1 MVVYDILND
10 SILDAPRVVG
20 AISGV
25 VMCVLFF
32 SLLISMRKSF
42 ESKKGFL
49 GVLMFLSVITFFQ
62 VTGLIGE
69 WSNFKNNDYLSLYET
84 GEYEIIE
91 GMVNDFYKQGD
102 NVLNFSVDGVEFS
115 TISNGYNNRGFHTE
129 DYDDSFVTDDV
140 IRVCYINKLE
150 NSYHNYSEKVIVKI
164 EKFTQ

>member
-1 MVVYDILND
+1 MKNLKNGNVKLNGIKLEIKMTENKEEIYVGIDIGNTYTK
-10 SILDAPRVVG
+10 V
-20 AISGV
+20 
-25 VMCVLFF
+25 CV
-32 SLLISMRKSF
+32 RN
-42 ESKKGFL
+42 E
-49 GVLMFLSVITFFQ
+49 
-62 VTGLIGE
+62 
-69 WSNFKNNDYLSLYET
+69 ET

-91 GMVNDFYKQGD
+91 GMVNDLYKQGD

-140 IRVCYINKLE
+140 IRVYYINKLE

>member
-1 MVVYDILND
+1 MVIYDILND
-10 SILDAPRVVG
+10 SILDAPRVIG

-25 VMCVLFF
+25 VICVLFF
-32 SLLISMRKSF
+32 SLLISTRKSF

-49 GVLMFLSVITFFQ
+49 GALLILSAITLFQ

-69 WSNFKNNDYLSLYET
+69 WSNFNNNDYLSLYES

-91 GMVNDFYKQGD
+91 GMVSDFNKQGY
-102 NVLNFSVDGVEFS
+102 NVLSFSVDGVEFS

-140 IRVCYINKLE
+140 IRVYYINKLE
-150 NSYHNYSEKVIVKI
+150 NSYHNYSEKIIVKI
-164 EKFTQ
+164 EKITQ

>member
-1 MVVYDILND
+1 
-10 SILDAPRVVG
+10 
-20 AISGV
+20 
-25 VMCVLFF
+25 
-32 SLLISMRKSF
+32 
-42 ESKKGFL
+42 
-49 GVLMFLSVITFFQ
+49 MFLSVITFFQ

-69 WSNFKNNDYLSLYET
+69 WSNFKNNDYLYLYES

-91 GMVNDFYKQGD
+91 GMVNDLYKQGD

-140 IRVCYINKLE
+140 IRVYYINKLE